1 MAKYRQEG
9 LSQERCPSD
18 PESFGCHIRRQPS
31 WSMDIVQSDAVP
43 CRQISNVAL
52 VEIHLTH
59 FILRQGDLME
69 DVSGS
74 CMRYEI

>member
-1 MAKYRQEG
+1 
-9 LSQERCPSD
+9 
-18 PESFGCHIRRQPS
+18 
-31 WSMDIVQSDAVP
+31 MDIVQSDAVP